1 MKSLIL
7 ALSLLASTQSFAH
20 GGDKPGPN
28 GGEVQMPGAF
38 HTELVFDKESQDAM
52 VFLLDM
58 EFKNPTLNDSSVTA
72 FYKKGKTKV
81 NYSCMPM
88 HNHFHCTAEKKIKS
102 PAGGEL
108 HITATREK
116 AKGNEVIY
124 KLK

>member
-1 MKSLIL
+1 MKNILLLIL
-7 ALSLLASTQSFAH
+7 TTVSIQSWGH

-81 NYSCMPM
+81 AYSCMPM
-88 HNHFHCTAEKKIKS
+88 HNHFHCTAEKKIKA

-108 HITATREK
+108 HITAIREK